1 MERSGAVV
9 MDDPRTGSEDS
20 PEVTEDDEIVPAD
33 STSAVRGGSTRDEG
47 SEQTLITKE
56 QKSGIRIL
64 VVDDEESL
72 CESCGSILEQDGY
85 DVTLATRGKEGLE
98 LVQRGIHDIYLI
110 DLFMSGVP
118 GFELMEK
125 ALEARPDALVIVITG
140 KPSVESSAETLRR
153 GAWDYL
159 CKPFS
164 ATQLLVL
171 VGRAAHTVIVGR
183 ETKALQTQLEDRH
196 GTAGDDS
203 PLILGRS
210 PAIRKV
216 LATARKVAATDASVF
231 LSGESGTGKELFAQ
245 YIHQNSRRS
254 SRDLVAVNCAALPEP
269 LLESEMFG
277 HMEGAF
283 TGAVRDKAGLVEI
296 ANGGTLFLDEITE
309 MAPGTQAKLLR
320 VIQDGIVRRVGST
333 KTNAVVAVRYLAATN
348 LEPQQALDEGRIRR
362 DLYYRLRVVPLRLP
376 PLRER
381 VEDVPVLAR
390 HFLLKFW
397 RRHHPNGEPCP
408 SLSEDAFRELQE
420 RFWPGN
426 VRELQNVM
434 EHAVVLA
441 EPGEELGSGDIPTF
455 EEDTRQSAIASY
467 TPSDSRVVGEDYHTA
482 RERIVGTFERKY
494 LYWVLQEAEGNLSE
508 AARVA
513 GVDRTTL
520 YRLMEKHELE
530 KEHILTDSN
539 EADDPDATAAEAA
552 EA

>member
-1 MERSGAVV
+1 MGSSGVAVMEDPAVG
-9 MDDPRTGSEDS
+9 RES
-20 PEVTEDDEIVPAD
+20 
-33 STSAVRGGSTRDEG
+33 RGGTMSEEAIDDRG
-47 SEQTLITKE
+47 SSPVMPAPSDQEDWSQQTLITKE
-56 QKSGIRIL
+56 QKADIRIL
-64 VVDDEESL
+64 VIDDEESL

-85 DVTLATRGKEGLE
+85 DVTIASRGQQGLE
-98 LVQRGIHDIYLI
+98 LVQRGAHDIYLI
-110 DLFMSGVP
+110 DLYMSGVP
-118 GFELMEK
+118 GFKLLEE
-125 ALEARPDALVIVITG
+125 ALEVRPDALIIVITG

-171 VGRAAHTVIVGR
+171 IGRAAHTVMVGR
-183 ETKALQTQLEDRH
+183 ETKALQSQLEERH
-196 GTAGDDS
+196 GTTDDDS

-216 LATARKVAATDASVF
+216 LATARKVAATDASIF

-283 TGAVRDKAGLVEI
+283 TGAIRDKAGLVEI

-348 LEPQQALDEGRIRR
+348 MEPQQALDEGRIRR
-362 DLYYRLRVVPLRLP
+362 DLYYRLRVVPIRLP

-381 VEDVPVLAR
+381 PEDIPLLAR

-408 SLSEDAFRELQE
+408 SLADEAVQELQG

-441 EPGEELGSGDIPTF
+441 EPGGELSAGDIPTF
-455 EEDTRQSAIASY
+455 DEDTRQSAIASY
-467 TPSDSRVVGEDYHTA
+467 SPSSSRVAGEDYHTA

-508 AARVA
+508 AARIA

-530 KEHILTDSN
+530 KEHILTDS
-539 EADDPDATAAEAA
+539 DGSDGSDAAGE
-552 EA
+552 ES